1 MMHSGYDFVLKLHII
16 VYACA
21 LKQFKGYNL
30 INKLQ

>member
-1 MMHSGYDFVLKLHII
+1 MHRDYDLVLKLDVI